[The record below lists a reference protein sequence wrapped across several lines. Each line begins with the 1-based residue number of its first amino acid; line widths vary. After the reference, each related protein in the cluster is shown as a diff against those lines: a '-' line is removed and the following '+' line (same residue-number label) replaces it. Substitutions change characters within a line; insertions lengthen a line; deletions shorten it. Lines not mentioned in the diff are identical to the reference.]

1 MTNIHTHLCHE
12 RGDTHWLTPDPAWS
26 RHSFGMGLCI
36 REPALG
42 ERSSQPFRDAVAGL
56 AAGIVA
62 TVRRTRLAA

>member
-1 MTNIHTHLCHE
+1 M
-12 RGDTHWLTPDPAWS
+12 D
-26 RHSFGMGLCI
+26 FCI

-42 ERSSQPFRDAVAGL
+42 DRPSQPFRDAVAGL